1 MQRCGAFARRSVCRL
16 SLVFLALVGVFG
28 AGSLCAAA
36 QTFGLDEGRAALAAR
51 THAEWV
57 RQARILERRRDW
69 PGLLVWGR
77 DWAAADAGSA
87 LARFVQGRAL
97 AELGRL
103 PEAIAAYREAL
114 KIDPA
119 DVWALNNLGNALRD
133 SGQPREAM
141 QAYRAAVEIDSGY
154 IAAWHNLGRMFYLAK
169 GEAGVAQALQRLD
182 TVDPRLSGVWRALA
196 LDYALTRDARVAQ
209 DAVRVLQ
216 GLDATERA
224 RLFRILFD
232 EGWKSGGGVL
242 EFRHQLA

>member
-1 MQRCGAFARRSVCRL
+1 MQSCGAFARRSVCRL
-16 SLVFLALVGVFG
+16 SLVFLALVGMFG

-36 QTFGLDEGRAALAAR
+36 QTFGLDDGRAALAAR

-154 IAAWHNLGRMFYLAK
+154 IAAWHNLGWMFYLAK

-216 GLDATERA
+216 GLDATERT

>member
-16 SLVFLALVGVFG
+16 SLVFLALVGMFG

-36 QTFGLDEGRAALAAR
+36 QTFGLDDGRAALAAR

-133 SGQPREAM
+133 SGHPREAM

-154 IAAWHNLGRMFYLAK
+154 IAAWHNLGWMFYLAK